1 MDGMTHV
8 LMVIGFVIMLGV
20 AGRFD
25 CDAAQGLTSPN
36 MIWLILLSVALM
48 IPEAVWYL
56 YMIKKA
62 KETEE

>member
-1 MDGMTHV
+1 
-8 LMVIGFVIMLGV
+8 MLGI

-36 MIWLILLSVALM
+36 MIGFIFLSVALM
-48 IPEAVWYL
+48 IPEAVWFL
-56 YMIKKA
+56 YMMKKA

>member
-1 MDGMTHV
+1 MTHI
-8 LMVIGFVIMLGV
+8 LMVAGMILMLGI

-36 MIWLILLSVALM
+36 MIGFIMLAIALM
-48 IPEAVWYL
+48 IPEAVWFL
-56 YMIKKA
+56 YMMKKA

>member
-1 MDGMTHV
+1 
-8 LMVIGFVIMLGV
+8 MLGI

-36 MIWLILLSVALM
+36 MIGFILLSVALM
-48 IPEAVWYL
+48 IPEAVWFL

>member
-1 MDGMTHV
+1 MTHV

-36 MIWLILLSVALM
+36 MIGFILLSVALM
-48 IPEAVWYL
+48 IPEAVWFL
-56 YMIKKA
+56 YMMKKA